1 MKAESVCWF
10 MFPCVHGLMACTFC
24 YLVVAQSSGSSGGN
38 VFHVFKQF
46 VDGDVEIPTERVDGF

>member
-1 MKAESVCWF
+1 MCWF